1 MAKPRYPTQEGLWSA
16 GNRDENSFQSVRL
29 GFPYREAVERFRDAT
44 EGRDDFDP
52 AVLFVWGTMQASAV
66 LNTLKDA
73 EETFGP
79 AGQEMVRKAVNRAG
93 YEAMREFIDDSSFPD
108 DAEEVEKISYLV
120 TGVNTVLYAS
130 LEKPWVVSE
139 DRCEFDILWCPHQDC
154 YTAFDCRVQRYFVE
168 GIFQAMEEQ
177 GYGGFTA
184 WVEKLI
190 PHGSDR
196 CHFVVQRR
204 KDRGAENPWHA
215 YSEELG
221 RRAFEKLED
230 RRKQGRSPGG
240 GT

>member
-1 MAKPRYPTQEGLWSA
+1 MAKPQYPTQEGLWS
-16 GNRDENSFQSVRL
+16 GGDREENAFRSVRL
-29 GFPYREAVERFRDAT
+29 GFPYREAVERFRNAT

-52 AVLFVWGTMQASAV
+52 AVLLVWGTMQASAL
-66 LNTLKDA
+66 LNTLKEA

-93 YEAMREFIDDSSFPD
+93 YEAMQAFIDDSSFPD
-108 DAEEVEKISYLV
+108 DAEEIEKISYLV

-168 GIFQAMEEQ
+168 GIFQPMQER

-196 CHFVVQRR
+196 CHFVVQRS

-215 YSEELG
+215 YSEKLG
-221 RRAFEKLED
+221 RRAFGKLEEK
-230 RRKQGRSPGG
+230 RKQGRGPSGD
-240 GT
+240 T